1 MNNIK
6 RSIIFPKELDSII
19 NDMTERYSYQT
30 KSKLIIELL
39 ELGILKFNEDLNR
52 NAKIDEMLNKINF
65 LLEKIPNIEKF
76 FSYLEN
82 HLFKYLD
89 SQEQKNIKNYLK
101 TLHNKKQL
109 NEILT
114 IKNNHHKKVTKI

>member
-19 NDMTERYSYQT
+19 NGMTERYSYQT

-52 NAKIDEMLNKINF
+52 NAKIEEILNKINF
-65 LLEKIPNIEKF
+65 LLEKMDK
-76 FSYLEN
+76 
-82 HLFKYLD
+82 
-89 SQEQKNIKNYLK
+89 
-101 TLHNKKQL
+101 
-109 NEILT
+109 
-114 IKNNHHKKVTKI
+114 

>member
-6 RSIIFPKELDSII
+6 RSIIFPKELNSII
-19 NDMTERYSYQT
+19 NGMTERYSYQT

-65 LLEKIPNIEKF
+65 LLEKMDK
-76 FSYLEN
+76 
-82 HLFKYLD
+82 
-89 SQEQKNIKNYLK
+89 
-101 TLHNKKQL
+101 
-109 NEILT
+109 
-114 IKNNHHKKVTKI
+114 

>member
-19 NDMTERYSYQT
+19 NGMTERYSYQT

-65 LLEKIPNIEKF
+65 LLGKMDK
-76 FSYLEN
+76 
-82 HLFKYLD
+82 
-89 SQEQKNIKNYLK
+89 
-101 TLHNKKQL
+101 
-109 NEILT
+109 
-114 IKNNHHKKVTKI
+114 

>member
-19 NDMTERYSYQT
+19 NDMTELYSYQT

-65 LLEKIPNIEKF
+65 LLGKMDK
-76 FSYLEN
+76 
-82 HLFKYLD
+82 
-89 SQEQKNIKNYLK
+89 
-101 TLHNKKQL
+101 
-109 NEILT
+109 
-114 IKNNHHKKVTKI
+114 

>member
-6 RSIIFPKELDSII
+6 RSIIFSKELDSII
-19 NDMTERYSYQT
+19 NGMTERYSYQT

-65 LLEKIPNIEKF
+65 LLEKMDK
-76 FSYLEN
+76 
-82 HLFKYLD
+82 
-89 SQEQKNIKNYLK
+89 
-101 TLHNKKQL
+101 
-109 NEILT
+109 
-114 IKNNHHKKVTKI
+114 

>member
-6 RSIIFPKELDSII
+6 RSVIFPKELDSII
-19 NDMTERYSYQT
+19 NGMTERYSYQT

-65 LLEKIPNIEKF
+65 LLGKMDK
-76 FSYLEN
+76 
-82 HLFKYLD
+82 
-89 SQEQKNIKNYLK
+89 
-101 TLHNKKQL
+101 
-109 NEILT
+109 
-114 IKNNHHKKVTKI
+114 

>member
-19 NDMTERYSYQT
+19 NGMTERYSYHT

-52 NAKIDEMLNKINF
+52 NAKIDEILNKINF
-65 LLEKIPNIEKF
+65 LLEKMDK
-76 FSYLEN
+76 
-82 HLFKYLD
+82 
-89 SQEQKNIKNYLK
+89 
-101 TLHNKKQL
+101 
-109 NEILT
+109 
-114 IKNNHHKKVTKI
+114 

>member
-19 NDMTERYSYQT
+19 NGMTERYSYQT

-52 NAKIDEMLNKINF
+52 NAKVDEILNKINF
-65 LLEKIPNIEKF
+65 LLEKMDK
-76 FSYLEN
+76 
-82 HLFKYLD
+82 
-89 SQEQKNIKNYLK
+89 
-101 TLHNKKQL
+101 
-109 NEILT
+109 
-114 IKNNHHKKVTKI
+114 

>member
-19 NDMTERYSYQT
+19 NGMTERYSYQT

-52 NAKIDEMLNKINF
+52 NAKIDEILNKINF
-65 LLEKIPNIEKF
+65 LLEKMDK
-76 FSYLEN
+76 
-82 HLFKYLD
+82 
-89 SQEQKNIKNYLK
+89 
-101 TLHNKKQL
+101 
-109 NEILT
+109 
-114 IKNNHHKKVTKI
+114 

>member
-19 NDMTERYSYQT
+19 NDMTEQYSYQT

-65 LLEKIPNIEKF
+65 LLEKMDK
-76 FSYLEN
+76 
-82 HLFKYLD
+82 
-89 SQEQKNIKNYLK
+89 
-101 TLHNKKQL
+101 
-109 NEILT
+109 
-114 IKNNHHKKVTKI
+114 

>member
-6 RSIIFPKELDSII
+6 RSINFPKELESKI
-19 NDMTERYSYQT
+19 NDMTELYSYQT

-65 LLEKIPNIEKF
+65 LLGKMDK
-76 FSYLEN
+76 
-82 HLFKYLD
+82 
-89 SQEQKNIKNYLK
+89 
-101 TLHNKKQL
+101 
-109 NEILT
+109 
-114 IKNNHHKKVTKI
+114 

>member
-19 NDMTERYSYQT
+19 NDMTERYSSQT

-65 LLEKIPNIEKF
+65 LLGKMDK
-76 FSYLEN
+76 
-82 HLFKYLD
+82 
-89 SQEQKNIKNYLK
+89 
-101 TLHNKKQL
+101 
-109 NEILT
+109 
-114 IKNNHHKKVTKI
+114 

>member
-19 NDMTERYSYQT
+19 NGMTERYSYQT

-65 LLEKIPNIEKF
+65 LLEKMDK
-76 FSYLEN
+76 
-82 HLFKYLD
+82 
-89 SQEQKNIKNYLK
+89 
-101 TLHNKKQL
+101 
-109 NEILT
+109 
-114 IKNNHHKKVTKI
+114 

>member
-19 NDMTERYSYQT
+19 NGMTERYSYQT

-52 NAKIDEMLNKINF
+52 NAKIDEILNKINY
-65 LLEKIPNIEKF
+65 LLEKMDK
-76 FSYLEN
+76 
-82 HLFKYLD
+82 
-89 SQEQKNIKNYLK
+89 
-101 TLHNKKQL
+101 
-109 NEILT
+109 
-114 IKNNHHKKVTKI
+114 

>member
-52 NAKIDEMLNKINF
+52 NAKMLNKINF
-65 LLEKIPNIEKF
+65 LLEKMDK
-76 FSYLEN
+76 
-82 HLFKYLD
+82 
-89 SQEQKNIKNYLK
+89 
-101 TLHNKKQL
+101 
-109 NEILT
+109 
-114 IKNNHHKKVTKI
+114 

>member
-19 NDMTERYSYQT
+19 NDMTERYSYQA

-65 LLEKIPNIEKF
+65 LLGKMDK
-76 FSYLEN
+76 
-82 HLFKYLD
+82 
-89 SQEQKNIKNYLK
+89 
-101 TLHNKKQL
+101 
-109 NEILT
+109 
-114 IKNNHHKKVTKI
+114 

>member
-19 NDMTERYSYQT
+19 NGMTERYSYQT

-52 NAKIDEMLNKINF
+52 NAKIDKMLNKINF
-65 LLEKIPNIEKF
+65 LLEKMDK
-76 FSYLEN
+76 
-82 HLFKYLD
+82 
-89 SQEQKNIKNYLK
+89 
-101 TLHNKKQL
+101 
-109 NEILT
+109 
-114 IKNNHHKKVTKI
+114 

>member
-6 RSIIFPKELDSII
+6 RSIIFPKELNSII
-19 NDMTERYSYQT
+19 NGMTERYSYQT

-65 LLEKIPNIEKF
+65 LLGKMDK
-76 FSYLEN
+76 
-82 HLFKYLD
+82 
-89 SQEQKNIKNYLK
+89 
-101 TLHNKKQL
+101 
-109 NEILT
+109 
-114 IKNNHHKKVTKI
+114 

>member
-19 NDMTERYSYQT
+19 NDMTERYSQQT

-65 LLEKIPNIEKF
+65 LLGKMDK
-76 FSYLEN
+76 
-82 HLFKYLD
+82 
-89 SQEQKNIKNYLK
+89 
-101 TLHNKKQL
+101 
-109 NEILT
+109 
-114 IKNNHHKKVTKI
+114 

>member
-6 RSIIFPKELDSII
+6 RSIIFPQELDSII
-19 NDMTERYSYQT
+19 NGMTERYSYQT

-65 LLEKIPNIEKF
+65 LLEKMDK
-76 FSYLEN
+76 
-82 HLFKYLD
+82 
-89 SQEQKNIKNYLK
+89 
-101 TLHNKKQL
+101 
-109 NEILT
+109 
-114 IKNNHHKKVTKI
+114 

>member
-19 NDMTERYSYQT
+19 NGMTERYSYQT

-52 NAKIDEMLNKINF
+52 NVKIDEILNKINF
-65 LLEKIPNIEKF
+65 LLEKMDK
-76 FSYLEN
+76 
-82 HLFKYLD
+82 
-89 SQEQKNIKNYLK
+89 
-101 TLHNKKQL
+101 
-109 NEILT
+109 
-114 IKNNHHKKVTKI
+114 

>member
-19 NDMTERYSYQT
+19 NGMTERYSYQT

-52 NAKIDEMLNKINF
+52 NAKIDEILNKINF
-65 LLEKIPNIEKF
+65 LLGKMDK
-76 FSYLEN
+76 
-82 HLFKYLD
+82 
-89 SQEQKNIKNYLK
+89 
-101 TLHNKKQL
+101 
-109 NEILT
+109 
-114 IKNNHHKKVTKI
+114 

>member
-19 NDMTERYSYQT
+19 NGMTERYSFQT

-52 NAKIDEMLNKINF
+52 NAKIDEILNKINF
-65 LLEKIPNIEKF
+65 LLEKMDK
-76 FSYLEN
+76 
-82 HLFKYLD
+82 
-89 SQEQKNIKNYLK
+89 
-101 TLHNKKQL
+101 
-109 NEILT
+109 
-114 IKNNHHKKVTKI
+114 

>member
-65 LLEKIPNIEKF
+65 LLGK
-76 FSYLEN
+76 
-82 HLFKYLD
+82 LD
-89 SQEQKNIKNYLK
+89 K
-101 TLHNKKQL
+101 
-109 NEILT
+109 
-114 IKNNHHKKVTKI
+114 

>member
-19 NDMTERYSYQT
+19 NYMTERYSYQT

-65 LLEKIPNIEKF
+65 LLEKMDK
-76 FSYLEN
+76 
-82 HLFKYLD
+82 
-89 SQEQKNIKNYLK
+89 
-101 TLHNKKQL
+101 
-109 NEILT
+109 
-114 IKNNHHKKVTKI
+114 